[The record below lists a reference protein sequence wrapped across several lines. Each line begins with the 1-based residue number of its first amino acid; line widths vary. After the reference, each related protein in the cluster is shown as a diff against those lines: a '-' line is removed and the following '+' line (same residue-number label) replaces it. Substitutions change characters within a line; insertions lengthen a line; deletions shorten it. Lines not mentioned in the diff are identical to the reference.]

1 MSFQGMNAEIE
12 AMMAEQAAAEDPAM
26 DKDVSD
32 AEMTSRLTQNI
43 AKKFGTKRDSGGK
56 PAISK

>member
-1 MSFQGMNAEIE
+1 MNAEIE